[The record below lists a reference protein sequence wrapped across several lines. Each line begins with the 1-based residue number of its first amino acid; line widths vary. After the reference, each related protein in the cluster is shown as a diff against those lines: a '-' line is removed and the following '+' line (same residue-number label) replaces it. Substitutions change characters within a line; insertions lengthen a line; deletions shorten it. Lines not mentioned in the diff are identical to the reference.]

1 MTTAHDLPVVEDW
14 YVATPVDERITLIEE
29 PHVDLLL
36 QANIWH
42 IAGVRRDLFVDA
54 GLGVASLK
62 KALPRY
68 FGNDPA
74 VVVTHTH
81 LDHVGSAHEFEE
93 CWAHE
98 SEDLGRP
105 GAATLSGPSLAAAL
119 NITYT
124 PIPDLL
130 ITAKPAVA
138 YDPAS
143 FTTRPARVTRQL
155 RHGDEID
162 LGDRVLTVLHMPG
175 HTPGSICLYDRDS
188 RILFTGD
195 VLYDGE
201 LLDTLFESDISDYR
215 ESLRTM
221 KELDVDVVHP
231 GHGPSFDGSRM
242 RELIDTYL
250 KSGD

>member
-1 MTTAHDLPVVEDW
+1 MSAAADLPVVEDW
-14 YVATPVDERITLIEE
+14 YVVTSVDDCITLIEE

-42 IAGVRRDLFVDA
+42 IAGAKRDLFVDA
-54 GLGVASLK
+54 GLGVTSLK
-62 KALPRY
+62 ESLPGL

-74 VVVTHTH
+74 VVVTHSH
-81 LDHVGSAHEFEE
+81 LDHVGSAHEFDE

-105 GAATLSGPSLAAAL
+105 GAATLSGPMLAAAM

-130 ITAKPAVA
+130 INARPGAA
-138 YDPAS
+138 YDPMS
-143 FTTRPARVTRQL
+143 FTTRPARITRRL

-162 LGDRVLTVLHMPG
+162 LGDRVLTVMHMPG
-175 HTPGSICLYDRDS
+175 HTPGSICLYDCDN

-221 KELDVDVVHP
+221 KDLDVDIVHP

-242 RELIDTYL
+242 RELINEYL
-250 KSGD
+250 TVDR